1 MREFKVGDVVRT
13 LKEKDCDGCRV
24 FPVGTIGKITKILTD
39 YGKEL
44 PYRVEA
50 DGDFWW
56 YSADMFEFYN
66 PISDDDE
73 IRKITLDEA
82 ERIAKMVNKITCS
95 TCPFENNGCNAVRC
109 LKNPQDILE
118 DFNERYDDLVKV
130 LKTLKTKLDKGEKEY
145 LTAVLK
151 PYKRF
156 ENTLFVVKRER
167 LWRDNKEYLV
177 IKAEDGNGDYDLD
190 LVFPD
195 FKKGTK
201 YAGLEPNKKY
211 SLKELGLTL

>member
-13 LKEKDCDGCRV
+13 LKEEDCHGCTL
-24 FPVGTIGKITKILTD
+24 FPVGTIGVISKIDTL
-39 YGKEL
+39 YGKDL
-44 PYRVEA
+44 PYKVEA
-50 DGDFWW
+50 NGDHWW
-56 YSADMFEFYN
+56 YSEDMFELVSVN
-66 PISDDDE
+66 GE
-73 IRKITLDEA
+73 IRKITFNEA
-82 ERIAKMVNKITCS
+82 ERISKMVKGVTCS

-109 LKNPQDILE
+109 LKSPQDILE

-130 LKTLKTKLDKGEKEY
+130 LKTLEERLDKGEKDY

-156 ENTLFVVKRER
+156 EKTLFVAKRER

-177 IKAEDGNGDYDLD
+177 IKAEDENGDNDLD
-190 LVFPD
+190 FVFPD

-211 SLKELGLTL
+211 TLKELGITL

>member
-1 MREFKVGDVVRT
+1 MRDFKVGDVVRT
-13 LKEKDCDGCRV
+13 LKKEDPHGCTL
-24 FPVGTIGKITKILTD
+24 FPVGTIGVIAKIDTE
-39 YGKEL
+39 YGRDL
-44 PYRVEA
+44 PYKVEA
-50 DGDFWW
+50 NGDFWW
-56 YSADMFEFYN
+56 YSADMFEPVN

-82 ERIAKMVNKITCS
+82 ERISKMVNKSCR
-95 TCPFENNGCNAVRC
+95 TCPFDNNGCNAVRC
-109 LKNPQDILE
+109 LKSPQDILE
-118 DFNERYDDLVKV
+118 DFNERYDDLVRV
-130 LKTLKTKLDKGEKEY
+130 LKTLKEERLDKGEKEY

-190 LVFPD
+190 FVFPD

-201 YAGLEPNKKY
+201 YAGLESNKKY
-211 SLKELGLTL
+211 TLKELGITL

>member
-1 MREFKVGDVVRT
+1 MKEFKVGDVVRT
-13 LKEKDCDGCRV
+13 LKERDPDGCRV
-24 FPVGTIGKITKILTD
+24 FPVGTIGVISKIMTD
-39 YGKEL
+39 FGKDL
-44 PYRVEA
+44 PYKVEA

-56 YSADMFEFYN
+56 YSADMFELCN
-66 PISDDDE
+66 PVSDGDE

-82 ERIAKMVNKITCS
+82 KRISKMVSKSCN
-95 TCPFENNGCNAVRC
+95 TCPFEDNGCSAIRC
-109 LKNPQDILE
+109 LKSPQAILE

-130 LKTLKTKLDKGEKEY
+130 LKTLKERLDKGEKEY

-156 ENTLFVVKRER
+156 ENTLFVVKHER

-190 LVFPD
+190 FVFPD

>member
-1 MREFKVGDVVRT
+1 MREFKIGDVVRT
-13 LKEKDCDGCRV
+13 IKEKDCDGCRV
-24 FPVGTIGKITKILTD
+24 FPVGTIGIITKVIPGD
-39 YGKEL
+39 EKDL

-56 YSADMFEFYN
+56 YSADMFEPYN
-66 PISDDDE
+66 TASDDDE

-82 ERIAKMVNKITCS
+82 ERISKMVNKVTCS
-95 TCPFENNGCNAVRC
+95 TCPFEDNGCTAVRC
-109 LKNPQDILE
+109 LKSPQDILK

-130 LKTLKTKLDKGEKEY
+130 LKTLKERLDRGEREY

-151 PYKRF
+151 PYKRY

-167 LWRDNKEYLV
+167 LYRDNKEYLV
-177 IKAEDGNGDYDLD
+177 IRVSDEKGNIDLD
-190 LVFPD
+190 FVFPD

-201 YAGLEPNKKY
+201 YAGLELNKKY
-211 SLKELGLTL
+211 SLKELGITL